1 MGLSTIGELAKTAG
15 LPVSTIRYY
24 TDIGLLKVTAKT
36 TSGYRLYNEQ
46 VSLRIIHLIK
56 PSSERRRSL
65 VEIKNSLYKKLFDKN
80 TPKIHAIKEQPIQNF
95 EEGKKNG
102 KNRN

>member
-36 TSGYRLYNEQ
+36 TSGYRLYNGQ
-46 VSLRIIHLIK
+46 ASLKIIHLIK

-65 VEIKNSLYKKLFDKN
+65 VEIKNSLNKKLFDEN
-80 TPKIHAIKEQPIQNF
+80 TAKIHTIKKEPVQIF
-95 EEGKKNG
+95 KERKEK
-102 KNRN
+102 